1 MVKMPKLMATGNH
14 AEQSTRN
21 VFLIKNEKDKKT
33 KDLNSL
39 LLKSQQK
46 EFGGKLLYIN
56 SSLKPMGHKLSSPRK
71 QSIPIWATW
80 TWSNMKFIDTVLS
93 LESLVDLLK
102 SDNIV
107 DQPYQISIT

>member
-21 VFLIKNEKDKKT
+21 VFFIKNEKDKKT

-46 EFGGKLLYIN
+46 EFGG
-56 SSLKPMGHKLSSPRK
+56 
-71 QSIPIWATW
+71 
-80 TWSNMKFIDTVLS
+80 
-93 LESLVDLLK
+93 
-102 SDNIV
+102 
-107 DQPYQISIT
+107 